1 MADQF
6 DTPIRLC
13 VYISQIPEKVLELIG
28 RGTVVRS
35 KESGYPDTPEGP
47 RALLDCA
54 TGWGEALA
62 LLKFCLEKGVPYTQP
77 E

>member
-1 MADQF
+1 MASKF
-6 DTPIRLC
+6 DTPIRCC
-13 VYISQIPEKVLELIG
+13 VYIAQIPEKVLEPTG

-35 KESGYPDTPEGP
+35 KEPGYPDTPEGP

-54 TGWGEALA
+54 TGRGEALA